1 MEQVG
6 DRQRMPMPEADT
18 ARYVTMGLRQTM
30 GEQGYPT
37 GVAGVAEERGRCS
50 AERLCCRPQARRCL
64 SLHVTVGEEGDV
76 AGAVAPLFHVGI
88 AWGSRSGGQTGDGA
102 GTQSVSDGGNGNGRR
117 ARTA

>member
-1 MEQVG
+1 M
-6 DRQRMPMPEADT
+6 
-18 ARYVTMGLRQTM
+18 
-30 GEQGYPT
+30 
-37 GVAGVAEERGRCS
+37 AGVAEERGRCS

-76 AGAVAPLFHVGI
+76 AGAVAPLSHVGI